1 MPSRESGNH
10 ESGAFSLGLPPSSQ
24 NAPARLHGYSNAL
37 SNAWAFGLVLG
48 ILLGGVLFADAAAF
62 TRIGRVLDRPLLVWL
77 EAVLGYLCIVS
88 VSLNL
93 RRQLER
99 SGLAVPSIALSV
111 LAFTSYGYHL
121 FLLRWPWLVGE
132 AEPTGRY
139 AVWSAIL
146 SSTWRGVP
154 LLAFGELLANLILLS
169 HGLLGLSVAMPWQRL
184 GRATPR
190 LHAVLVAGGLLIYV
204 LGSAIIIAL
213 ATGRR

>member
-24 NAPARLHGYSNAL
+24 NAQARLLRYSDAL
-37 SNAWAFGLVLG
+37 SNAWAFGLLLS

-62 TRIGRVLDRPLLVWL
+62 TRIARVLDRPLLVWL
-77 EAVLGYLCIVS
+77 EAVVGYLCIAS
-88 VSLNL
+88 VSINL
-93 RRQLER
+93 RRRLKH
-99 SGLAVPSIALSV
+99 SGLATSSIALSV
-111 LAFTSYGYHL
+111 LALTSYGYHL
-121 FLLRWPWLVGE
+121 FLLRWPWLVGD

-139 AVWSAIL
+139 AIWSAVL

-154 LLAFGELLANLILLS
+154 LLAFGELLAILILLC
-169 HGLLGLSVAMPWQRL
+169 HGLLGLSVATPWLRL

-190 LHAVLVAGGLLIYV
+190 LHPALVAGGLLSYV
-204 LGSAIIIAL
+204 LASAVIIAL

>member
-1 MPSRESGNH
+1 MPSRESGSH

-24 NAPARLHGYSNAL
+24 NAPARPHGSSNAL
-37 SNAWAFGLVLG
+37 SNAWAFGLVLW
-48 ILLGGVLFADAAAF
+48 ILLVGVLFADASAF
-62 TRIGRVLDRPLLVWL
+62 NRIARVLDRPLLVWL

-88 VSLNL
+88 VSMNL
-93 RRQLER
+93 RRQLEHTR
-99 SGLAVPSIALSV
+99 LAVPSIALSV

-121 FLLRWPWLVGE
+121 FLLRWPWLVGQ

-139 AVWSAIL
+139 AIWSAVL
-146 SSTWRGVP
+146 SSTWHGVP
-154 LLAFGELLANLILLS
+154 LLAFGELLAILILLC

-190 LHAVLVAGGLLIYV
+190 LHLALVAGGLLIYV
-204 LGSAIIIAL
+204 LASAVIIAL